1 MLLMSWVINIV
12 RLWLYAMFDRTR
24 LLITGQVAVEN
35 ISKRCVKPGEVACG
49 RRHKTDAFIS
59 FFSWNASGQN

>member
-1 MLLMSWVINIV
+1 
-12 RLWLYAMFDRTR
+12 MFDRTR

-59 FFSWNASGQN
+59 FFLEMPVAKININRTNQKYLLRV